1 MAENDDKN
9 KDVGA
14 LYALLD
20 LGRQTKKIT
29 VEGIDLVIKKLS
41 FGDEKNIAHLTGEMA
56 QQGVPVDTC
65 QREYAKQVV
74 VSGTVDPVFDEM
86 NIDQIPFPTVT
97 AIATEIIDFSKGLE
111 KNS

>member
-1 MAENDDKN
+1 LAENGKSE
-9 KDVGA
+9 DVGA

-41 FGDEKNIAHLTGEMA
+41 FGEEKSIAHLTGEMA
-56 QQGVPVDTC
+56 QRGVPVDTC

-74 VSGTVDPVFDEM
+74 VSGTADPVFDE
-86 NIDQIPFPTVT
+86 ISIEQIPFPIVT
-97 AIATEIIDFSKGLE
+97 SIATEIIDFSKGLE